1 VTEQNQQEERKTL
14 RLLIVDDN
22 ASARSGMQA
31 LLETVTS
38 HERELEIFEAASG
51 QEALP
56 LIETIL
62 PDVILMDAQMP
73 LMNGIQATRII
84 KERWPTIKVVMLTMY
99 AAYQSDALAAGV
111 DVFLLKGCP
120 AEELFA
126 AIFS

>member
-1 VTEQNQQEERKTL
+1 VTEQNQQEERKAL

-22 ASARSGMQA
+22 ALARSGMKA
-31 LLETVTS
+31 LSETVTS

-73 LMNGIQATRII
+73 LVNGIEATRII

-99 AAYQSDALAAGV
+99 PEYQRHALAAGV
-111 DVFLLKGCP
+111 DAFLLKGCP
-120 AEELFA
+120 AEDVFA

>member
-1 VTEQNQQEERKTL
+1 MN
-14 RLLIVDDN
+14 
-22 ASARSGMQA
+22 A

-38 HERELEIFEAASG
+38 HHRELEMFEAASG

-99 AAYQSDALAAGV
+99 AAYQSDAFAAGV

-120 AEELFA
+120 EEELFA

>member
-1 VTEQNQQEERKTL
+1 VTEQNQQEERKAL

-22 ASARSGMQA
+22 ASARSGMKA

-38 HERELEIFEAASG
+38 HQRELEMFEAGSG

-120 AEELFA
+120 EEELFA